1 MSLYIV
7 VFVINFGG
15 VCNIGLRVEGQW
27 VDIVCV
33 DQWVVSG
40 YGLIFDLFYRCEY
53 YLDY

>member
-15 VCNIGLRVEGQW
+15 VCNIRLRVEGQW

-33 DQWVVSG
+33 ELVGCEWIWVD
-40 YGLIFDLFYRCEY
+40 I
-53 YLDY
+53 